1 MDHSSKPEKTPFWKK
16 LTGKG
21 FYFALAVCIVAV
33 GGVATAAFTGGFSG
47 LDQSHKDP
55 AVTTTTGDK
64 AVNKPKTD
72 VPDTRVS
79 TTTTT
84 TTGTTTTSNPDKEAN
99 APVSPQLMVLPMG
112 NQLVKEFSDGKA
124 VYSETM
130 ADFRTHNGVD
140 FAGKAGDKVGAVSGG
155 KITAIKE
162 DALWGKMIVID
173 HDHGITS
180 TYCGVTAAGIAEG
193 DTVKAGQSIG
203 VLSDIPCELLS
214 GPHLHLEIAVNG
226 ETVDPVDAIGLEVVP
241 VTTTTT
247 TTKATTTTTAK
258 TTAVKTTASSVKTTT
273 STTKKSA

>member
-47 LDQSHKDP
+47 LEQSHKDP
-55 AVTTTTGDK
+55 AITTTTGDK

-72 VPDTRVS
+72 VPDTRTS

-84 TTGTTTTSNPDKEAN
+84 TSTTSTTTTADDKQAN
-99 APVSPQLMVLPMG
+99 APVASKLMVLPMG
-112 NQLVKEFSDGKA
+112 NQLVKEFSNGKA
-124 VYSETM
+124 VYSDTM
-130 ADFRTHNGVD
+130 ADFRTHNGTD
-140 FAGKAGDKVGAVSGG
+140 FAGKAGDKVCAVSGG
-155 KITAIKE
+155 KVTAIKE
-162 DALWGKMIVID
+162 DALWGKMVVID
-173 HDHGITS
+173 HDHGILS
-180 TYCGVTAAGIAEG
+180 TYCGVTATGIAQG
-193 DTVKAGQSIG
+193 DTVKAGQTIG

-226 ETVDPVDAIGLEVVP
+226 ETVDPVEAIGLEVVP
-241 VTTTTT
+241 VTTTAAKT
-247 TTKATTTTTAK
+247 TTTTTAAPKSTTAK
-258 TTAVKTTASSVKTTT
+258 TTTAKTTT